1 MEKVVFFGGSGLL
14 AVNWA
19 TKICRD
25 YEVYLIMHKRKIQ
38 LPEVKV
44 IHFNEDFESSF
55 TQFISTLKPDLIV
68 NCAALTN
75 VDLCESNPLMANEI
89 NTELPKKL
97 AVISKKVKAKFIHI
111 STDHLFD
118 GKKKIYSEQDQVSPL
133 NQYAKTKA
141 AAEKEVLSIDEN
153 ALIVRTNFYGWG
165 LSYRKSFTDFILE
178 GLRDKKDLQ
187 LFNDVYYSP
196 IYIGEL
202 VRLIHLALEKN
213 CAGLYNI
220 VGSETISKYD
230 FGIAIAEVF
239 GLSKK
244 SISPSLIER
253 KKGLV
258 IRPKNMALSN
268 EKLLKKLNQPILT
281 LKQQLMSLKEDEIKK
296 VAV

>member
-1 MEKVVFFGGSGLL
+1 MKKVVFFGGSGLL

-19 TKICRD
+19 KKICLD

-38 LPEVKV
+38 LPEVNV
-44 IHFNEDFESSF
+44 MHFNENFDASFNDFILS
-55 TQFISTLKPDLIV
+55 LKPDLIV

-75 VDLCESNPLMANEI
+75 VDLCESNPLMANDI

-97 AVISKKVKAKFIHI
+97 AFISKKVKAKFIHI

-118 GKKKIYSEQDQVSPL
+118 GKKKIYSEQDQVNPL

-165 LSYRKSFTDFILE
+165 LSYRKSFSDFILE
-178 GLRDKKDLQ
+178 GLRDKTDLQ

-244 SISPSLIER
+244 SIYSSFIER

-258 IRPKNMALSN
+258 LRPKNMALSN

-281 LKQQLMSLKEDEIKK
+281 LKEQLMSLKEDEIKK

>member
-1 MEKVVFFGGSGLL
+1 MKKVVFFGGSGLL

-19 TKICRD
+19 TKIYRD

-44 IHFNEDFESSF
+44 ILFNEDFEPSF

-75 VDLCESNPLMANEI
+75 VEFCEANPIMASEI
-89 NTELPKKL
+89 NTVLPKKL
-97 AVISKKVKAKFIHI
+97 ALIAKRIGAKFVHI

-118 GKKKIYSEQDQVSPL
+118 GQKKLYSEDDQVSPL

-165 LSYRKSFTDFILE
+165 LSYRKSFSDFILE
-178 GLRDKKDLQ
+178 GLRNNSDLQ
-187 LFNDVYYSP
+187 LFKDVYYSP

-213 CAGLYNI
+213 CVGIYNI
-220 VGSETISKYD
+220 VGSEIISKYD
-230 FGIAIAEVF
+230 FGVALAEIF
-239 GLSKK
+239 NLSDERIITSSIDTKK
-244 SISPSLIER
+244 D
-253 KKGLV
+253 LV
-258 IRPKNMALSN
+258 RRPKNMALN
-268 EKLLKKLNQPILT
+268 NKKLLKKLNQPILT
-281 LKQQLMSLKEDEIKK
+281 LKEQLLSLKEDEIKK

>member
-1 MEKVVFFGGSGLL
+1 MKKVVFFGGSGLL

-19 TKICRD
+19 KKIYRD

-38 LPEVKV
+38 FSEVKV
-44 IHFNEDFESSF
+44 IHFNEDFEASY
-55 TQFISTLKPDLIV
+55 THFISTLKPDIIV

-75 VDLCESNPLMANEI
+75 VDFCEANPFMASEI
-89 NTELPKKL
+89 NTVLPKKL
-97 AVISKKVKAKFIHI
+97 ALIAKKIEAKFVHI

-118 GKKKIYSEQDQVSPL
+118 GQKKLYSEEDQVSPL

-165 LSYRKSFTDFILE
+165 LSFRKSFSDFILE
-178 GLRDKKDLQ
+178 GLRNNTDLK

-213 CAGLYNI
+213 CIGIYNI
-220 VGSETISKYD
+220 VGSEVISKYD

-239 GLSKK
+239 NLSNENIFTSSIDTKK
-244 SISPSLIER
+244 D
-253 KKGLV
+253 LV
-258 IRPKNMALSN
+258 KRPKNMALDN
-268 EKLLKKLNQPILT
+268 GKLLKKLNQPILT
-281 LKQQLMSLKEDEIKK
+281 LKEQLISLKEDEIKK
-296 VAV
+296 VAI

>member
-1 MEKVVFFGGSGLL
+1 MKKVVFFGGSGLL

-55 TQFISTLKPDLIV
+55 TQFISTLKPDLII

-75 VDLCESNPLMANEI
+75 VDFCEANPLMASEI
-89 NTELPKKL
+89 NTVLPKKL
-97 AVISKKVKAKFIHI
+97 ALIAKTIEAKFVHI

-118 GKKKIYSEQDQVSPL
+118 GQKKLYSEDDQVSPL

-165 LSYRKSFTDFILE
+165 LSYRKSFSDFILE
-178 GLRDKKDLQ
+178 GLRNNSDLQ
-187 LFNDVYYSP
+187 LFKDVYYSP

-213 CAGLYNI
+213 CIGIYNI
-220 VGSETISKYD
+220 VGSEIISKYD
-230 FGIAIAEVF
+230 FGVAIAEVF
-239 GLSKK
+239 ELTNK
-244 SISPSLIER
+244 SISSSLIER
-253 KKGLV
+253 KKELV
-258 IRPKNMALSN
+258 LRPKNMALSN
-268 EKLLKKLNQPILT
+268 KKLLKKLNQPILT
-281 LKQQLMSLKEDEIKK
+281 LKEQLLSLKEDEIKK
-296 VAV
+296 VAI

>member
-1 MEKVVFFGGSGLL
+1 MKKVVFFGGSGLL

-19 TKICRD
+19 TKICCD

-141 AAEKEVLSIDEN
+141 AAEKEVLLIDEN

-165 LSYRKSFTDFILE
+165 LSYRKSFSDFILE
-178 GLRDKKDLQ
+178 GLRNKTDLQ
-187 LFNDVYYSP
+187 LFSDVFYSP

-202 VRLIHLALEKN
+202 VRLIHLALEKK
-213 CAGLYNI
+213 CIGIYNF
-220 VGSETISKYD
+220 VGTENISKYD
-230 FGIAIAEVF
+230 FGMAIAEVF
-239 GLSKK
+239 DLSNEN
-244 SISPSLIER
+244 ISSSLIGA
-253 KKGLV
+253 KKDLV
-258 IRPKNMALSN
+258 LRPKNMALSN

-281 LKQQLMSLKEDEIKK
+281 LKEQLMSLKEDEIQK

>member
-1 MEKVVFFGGSGLL
+1 MKKVVFFGGSGLL

-19 TKICRD
+19 KKICRD

-44 IHFNEDFESSF
+44 IHFNEDFESSI
-55 TQFISTLKPDLIV
+55 TNFISILRPDIIF

-75 VDLCESNPLMANEI
+75 VEFCELNPLMASEI
-89 NTELPKKL
+89 NTTLPKKL
-97 AVISKKVKAKFIHI
+97 GLIAKKIDAKFVHI

-118 GKKKIYSEQDQVSPL
+118 GEKKIYSEEDQVSPL

-153 ALIVRTNFYGWG
+153 ALIIRTNFYGWG
-165 LSYRKSFTDFILE
+165 LSYRKSFSDFIVE
-178 GLRDKKDLQ
+178 GLRNKTDLQ
-187 LFNDVYYSP
+187 LFNDVSYSP

-213 CAGLYNI
+213 CVGIYNI
-220 VGSETISKYD
+220 VGSEIISKYD
-230 FGIAIAEVF
+230 FGIAVAEVF
-239 GLSKK
+239 DLSNK
-244 SISPSLIER
+244 SISSSLIER

-258 IRPKNMALSN
+258 LRPKNMALSN

-281 LKQQLMSLKEDEIKK
+281 LKEQLMLLKEDEIKRA
-296 VAV
+296 AV

>member
-1 MEKVVFFGGSGLL
+1 MKKVVFFGGSGLL

-25 YEVYLIMHKRKIQ
+25 YEVYLIMHKRKIR

-75 VDLCESNPLMANEI
+75 VDFCEANPLMASEI
-89 NTELPKKL
+89 NTVLPKKL
-97 AVISKKVKAKFIHI
+97 ALIAKTIEVKFVHI

-118 GKKKIYSEQDQVSPL
+118 GQKKLYSEDDQVSPL

-165 LSYRKSFTDFILE
+165 LSYRKSFSDFILE
-178 GLRDKKDLQ
+178 GLRNNSDLQ
-187 LFNDVYYSP
+187 LFKDVYYSP

-213 CAGLYNI
+213 CVGIYNI
-220 VGSETISKYD
+220 VGSEIISKYD
-230 FGIAIAEVF
+230 FGVALAEIF
-239 GLSKK
+239 NLSDASIITSSIDTKK
-244 SISPSLIER
+244 D
-253 KKGLV
+253 LV
-258 IRPKNMALSN
+258 RRPKNMALDN
-268 EKLLKKLNQPILT
+268 QKLLKKLNQPILT
-281 LKQQLMSLKEDEIKK
+281 LKEQLLSLKEDEIKK

>member
-25 YEVYLIMHKRKIQ
+25 YEVFLIMHKRKIQ

-165 LSYRKSFTDFILE
+165 LSYRKSFSDFILE
-178 GLRDKKDLQ
+178 GLRDKTDLQ

-213 CAGLYNI
+213 CIGIYNI

-244 SISPSLIER
+244 SIYSSLIER

-258 IRPKNMALSN
+258 LRPKNMALSN

>member
-1 MEKVVFFGGSGLL
+1 MKKVVFFGGSGLL

-19 TKICRD
+19 KKIYRD

-38 LPEVKV
+38 FPEVKV
-44 IHFNEDFESSF
+44 IHFNEDFEASY
-55 TQFISTLKPDLIV
+55 THFILTLKPDLIV

-75 VDLCESNPLMANEI
+75 VDFCESNPLMASEI
-89 NTELPKKL
+89 NTALPKKL
-97 AVISKKVKAKFIHI
+97 ALIAKKVEAKFVQI

-118 GKKKIYSEQDQVSPL
+118 GKNQIYSEEDPVSPI

-165 LSYRKSFTDFILE
+165 LSYRKSFSDFILE
-178 GLRDKKDLQ
+178 GLRNNTDLQ

-202 VRLIHLALEKN
+202 IRLIHLAIEKN
-213 CAGLYNI
+213 CVGIYNI
-220 VGSETISKYD
+220 VGSEVISKYD

-239 GLSKK
+239 NLSNESIFTSSIDTKK
-244 SISPSLIER
+244 D
-253 KKGLV
+253 LV
-258 IRPKNMALSN
+258 KRPKNMALDN
-268 EKLLKKLNQPILT
+268 GKLLKKLNQPILT
-281 LKQQLMSLKEDEIKK
+281 LKEQLISLKEDEIKK

>member
-1 MEKVVFFGGSGLL
+1 MKKVVFFGGSGLL

-25 YEVYLIMHKRKIQ
+25 YEVYLIMHKRKIR

-55 TQFISTLKPDLIV
+55 TQFISTLKPDLII

-75 VDLCESNPLMANEI
+75 VDFCEANPLMASEI
-89 NTELPKKL
+89 NTVLPKKL
-97 AVISKKVKAKFIHI
+97 ALIAKTIEVKFVHI

-118 GKKKIYSEQDQVSPL
+118 GQKKLYSEDDQVSPL

-165 LSYRKSFTDFILE
+165 LSYRKSFSDFILE
-178 GLRDKKDLQ
+178 GLRNNSDLQ
-187 LFNDVYYSP
+187 LFKDVYYSP

-213 CAGLYNI
+213 CVGIYNI
-220 VGSETISKYD
+220 VGSEIISKYD
-230 FGIAIAEVF
+230 FGVALAEIIN
-239 GLSKK
+239 LSDANIITSSIDTKK
-244 SISPSLIER
+244 D
-253 KKGLV
+253 LV
-258 IRPKNMALSN
+258 RRPKNMALDN
-268 EKLLKKLNQPILT
+268 QKLLKKLNQPILT
-281 LKQQLMSLKEDEIKK
+281 LKEQLLSLKKDEIKK

>member
-1 MEKVVFFGGSGLL
+1 MKKVVFFGGSGLL

-44 IHFNEDFESSF
+44 IHFNKDFESSF
-55 TQFISTLKPDLIV
+55 TQFISTLKPDLIF

-75 VDLCESNPLMANEI
+75 VDFCEANPLMASEI
-89 NTELPKKL
+89 NTVLPKKL
-97 AVISKKVKAKFIHI
+97 ALISKTIEAKFVHI

-118 GKKKIYSEQDQVSPL
+118 GQKKLYSEDDQVGPL

-165 LSYRKSFTDFILE
+165 LSYRKSFSDFILE
-178 GLRDKKDLQ
+178 GLRNNSDLQ
-187 LFNDVYYSP
+187 LFKDVYYSP

-213 CAGLYNI
+213 CVGIYNI
-220 VGSETISKYD
+220 VGSEIISKYD
-230 FGIAIAEVF
+230 FGVAIAEVF
-239 GLSKK
+239 DLSNK
-244 SISPSLIER
+244 SISSSLIER
-253 KKGLV
+253 KKELV
-258 IRPKNMALSN
+258 LRPKNMALSN

-281 LKQQLMSLKEDEIKK
+281 LKEQLISLKEDEIKK

>member
-1 MEKVVFFGGSGLL
+1 MKKVVFFGGSGLL

-38 LPEVKV
+38 IPEVKV

-55 TQFISTLKPDLIV
+55 TQFISTLKPDLII

-75 VDLCESNPLMANEI
+75 VDFCEANPLMASEI
-89 NTELPKKL
+89 NTVLPKKL
-97 AVISKKVKAKFIHI
+97 ALIAKRIKAKFVHI

-118 GKKKIYSEQDQVSPL
+118 GQKKLYCEEDQVSPL

-165 LSYRKSFTDFILE
+165 LSYRKSFSDFILE
-178 GLRDKKDLQ
+178 GLRNNSDLQ
-187 LFNDVYYSP
+187 LFKDVYYSP

-213 CAGLYNI
+213 CVGIYNI
-220 VGSETISKYD
+220 VGSEIISKYD
-230 FGIAIAEVF
+230 FGVAIAEVF
-239 GLSKK
+239 DLSNK
-244 SISPSLIER
+244 SISSSLIER
-253 KKGLV
+253 KKELV
-258 IRPKNMALSN
+258 LRPKNMALSN
-268 EKLLKKLNQPILT
+268 KKLLKKLNQPILT
-281 LKQQLMSLKEDEIKK
+281 LKEQLLSLKKDEIKK

>member
-1 MEKVVFFGGSGLL
+1 MKKVVFFGGSGLL

-19 TKICRD
+19 KKICRD

-38 LPEVKV
+38 LSEVKV
-44 IHFNEDFESSF
+44 IHFDEDFEASF
-55 TQFISTLKPDLIV
+55 KHFILTLKPDLIV
-68 NCAALTN
+68 NCAGLTN
-75 VDLCESNPLMANEI
+75 VDFCETNPLMASEI
-89 NTELPKKL
+89 NTVLPRKL
-97 AVISKKVKAKFIHI
+97 ALITKKIEAKFVHI

-118 GKKKIYSEQDQVSPL
+118 GQKKLYSEEDLVSPL

-165 LSYRKSFTDFILE
+165 LSYRKSFSDFILE
-178 GLRDKKDLQ
+178 GLRNKTDLQ
-187 LFNDVYYSP
+187 LFSDVFYSP

-202 VRLIHLALEKN
+202 VRLIHIALEKN
-213 CAGLYNI
+213 CEGIYNI
-220 VGSETISKYD
+220 VGSEIISKYD
-230 FGIAIAEVF
+230 FGVAVAEVF
-239 GLSKK
+239 GLSNKT
-244 SISPSLIER
+244 ISSSLIER

-258 IRPKNMALSN
+258 LRPKNMALSN
-268 EKLLKKLNQPILT
+268 KKLLKELNQPILT